1 MTACP
6 TGPKSRGVACP
17 DRYTELGCWATRRA
31 REGNTRGTCGYGAT
45 GPSQEGSPALPL
57 PDRGES
63 AERRT
68 PIDRILV
75 ILGLC
80 AFVPVMCLAL
90 VGLLLF
96 GLAASADAWQTAD
109 YGGQAGRLVLFS
121 VAVVALVLAAA
132 IVSMKLG
139 ARFEALNDPPR
150 YLGAWANPTWLGA
163 STAVAKYLWE
173 VHANLQLPPG
183 IAEGALEAAATQIY
197 EAIGDADPLGQHDEG
212 VVMQVLSTFGQP
224 IDAARRI
231 KENQQLLPRPALGIA
246 GGVVA
251 LVCGTV
257 AAFLIVLPLTL
268 PYELVRPSGSAE
280 GAATDLFAVAV
291 AFDFVTFYAA
301 RRTVR
306 VSAAISR
313 QMATRVGRWWA
324 VVCIPLLAVP
334 ALLLVPQGASMP
346 QAVAQLGIP
355 VAFALGATQFVD
367 KPWPIHP

>member
-1 MTACP
+1 MNAAEKIPFTERLTVTVNEAC
-6 TGPKSRGVACP
+6 T
-17 DRYTELGCWATRRA
+17 
-31 REGNTRGTCGYGAT
+31 AT
-45 GPSQEGSPALPL
+45 GLG
-57 PDRGES
+57 
-63 AERRT
+63 RT
-68 PIDRILV
+68 
-75 ILGLC
+75 
-80 AFVPVMCLAL
+80 
-90 VGLLLF
+90 
-96 GLAASADAWQTAD
+96 
-109 YGGQAGRLVLFS
+109 
-121 VAVVALVLAAA
+121 
-132 IVSMKLG
+132 K
-139 ARFEALNDPPR
+139 
-150 YLGAWANPTWLGA
+150 
-163 STAVAKYLWE
+163 
-173 VHANLQLPPG
+173 
-183 IAEGALEAAATQIY
+183 IY

-268 PYELVRPSGSAE
+268 PDELVRPSGSAE

-324 VVCIPLLAVP
+324 VVCIPLACGARSVAGTARSVDATGRRPTRNPRSFRARRDAVCGQALADPSVTELWRP
-334 ALLLVPQGASMP
+334 RLFATSGADCGSGSRAMTTSSMTP
-346 QAVAQLGIP
+346 GR
-355 VAFALGATQFVD
+355 
-367 KPWPIHP
+367 IHHEGCQC